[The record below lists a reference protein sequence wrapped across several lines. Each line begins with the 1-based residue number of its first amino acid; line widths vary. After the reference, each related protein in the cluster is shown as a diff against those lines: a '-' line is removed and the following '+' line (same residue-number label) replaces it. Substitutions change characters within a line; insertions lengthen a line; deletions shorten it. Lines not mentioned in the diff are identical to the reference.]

1 MTEEINIPNENTL
14 NEQPEK
20 TAESIVNQEK
30 ECCSTEPKK
39 CHCVYKHIFNAVV
52 AIAIIVLFILFFTNK
67 KSGGGGKTASLDKIS
82 IAYINTDTIWEKYE
96 LVKDTK
102 KELETIQTNMQTQY
116 QAMVQSYQTELN
128 NYMQKAKSYQYSL
141 DQQKQKEEQL
151 GKKQQEIVEMEQKL
165 GAQLLEIK
173 QAKNAEVHDTIVNF
187 IRKFNKDK
195 NYTLIMEYSYTGGLL
210 YASDSLDI
218 TKEVI
223 VGLNKEYPK
232 VKEHRE
238 KGIK

>member
-1 MTEEINIPNENTL
+1 MTEEINNLNENTP
-14 NEQPEK
+14 NEQSEK
-20 TAESIVNQEK
+20 INEPVITQEK
-30 ECCSTEPKK
+30 ECRSNEPKK
-39 CHCVYKHIFNAVV
+39 SCCTWKYIFNGIMAV
-52 AIAIIVLFILFFTNK
+52 AIIVLFVLHFTGK
-67 KSGGGGKTASLDKIS
+67 RSGGSGKTASVGHIS
-82 IAYINTDTIWEKYE
+82 IAYINTDTVWEKYE
-96 LVKDTK
+96 FVKETK
-102 KELETIQTNMQTQY
+102 KELETIQNNMQTQY
-116 QAMVQSYQTELN
+116 QAMVQNYQTELN
-128 NYMQKAKSYQYSL
+128 NYLQKAKSYQYTL

-151 GKKQQEIVEMEQKL
+151 GKKQQEIAEMEQKL

-195 NYTLIMEYSYTGGLL
+195 NYTLIMEYSYAGGLL

-218 TKEVI
+218 TKDVL

-238 KGIK
+238 KTK